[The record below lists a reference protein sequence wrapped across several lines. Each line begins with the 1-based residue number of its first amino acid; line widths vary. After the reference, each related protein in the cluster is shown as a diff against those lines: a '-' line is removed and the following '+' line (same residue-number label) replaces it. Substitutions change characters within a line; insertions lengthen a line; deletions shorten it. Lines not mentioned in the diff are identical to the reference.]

1 VNILTIVVMTR
12 DRIDLLKKA
21 LASVFERQSRVPQV
35 IVTDNSIREHA
46 EMEILQRQY
55 GFSYVRQ
62 SGRLSPTE
70 HHNVCLTLVTTRWVW
85 LLHDDD
91 ELYPNAV
98 ARVEA
103 CLEDCEDVGI
113 FVGGVEDITHEGEV
127 IRHWLPRARG
137 ILKGD
142 AALGQLGLDWGVR
155 APSQVFS
162 VRESLK
168 IGGFVDAVG
177 YPADVAFACTL
188 AYSYGVRFHQEV
200 IGRSRTGNHQTSFV
214 KDNNQIKNWFLF
226 HGRQVELIRSLNC
239 ATQVAERIADYLVW
253 SVFLQY
259 ARIFMETKPLLMCQ
273 LARHCVEFSPRRGEW
288 NNRTRKHFPFLFWGL
303 GPIAWPLY
311 RVVRKSRYLWER
323 LFRNTG
329 VLHNILPFRG
339 PTYLKEQPKSR
350 MNEDFGADMRHEA
363 LMVRTPDGTIRYWD
377 KGAQQL
383 YGWVP
388 QEALGERSHRLLK
401 TIFPKPLQSI
411 EKDLIEKGHWEG
423 QLVHTRRDGSDVRV
437 ASRWELQRNA
447 EDQSRVVIEINRQ
460 CA

>member
-1 VNILTIVVMTR
+1 MSPSLLTIVVMTR

-21 LASVFERQSRVPQV
+21 LGSVFECQSRFPPV
-35 IVTDNSIREHA
+35 IVTDNSIHEHS
-46 EMEILQRQY
+46 EMEELRRQY

-62 SGRLSPTE
+62 SGKLSSTE

-98 ARVEA
+98 AGVEA
-103 CLEDCEDVGI
+103 CLENCEDGGI

-127 IRHWLPRARG
+127 TRHWLPRTRG

-155 APSQVFS
+155 APSQVFG

-177 YPADVAFACTL
+177 YPSDVAFACTL
-188 AYSYGVRFHQEV
+188 AYSYGVMFHHEL
-200 IGRSRTGNHQTSFV
+200 IGRSRMGSHQTSFV
-214 KDNNQIKNWFLF
+214 KNNKQMKEWLLF

-239 ATQVAERIADYLVW
+239 GPQVAERIADYLVW
-253 SVFLQY
+253 KVFLQFAPILY
-259 ARIFMETKPLLMCQ
+259 ETKPLLVYQ
-273 LARHCVEFSPRRGEW
+273 LARQCIEFSPQRGEW
-288 NNRTRKHFPFLFWGL
+288 NNRARKHFPFLFWRL

-311 RVVRKSRYLWER
+311 RVIRKSRYLGER
-323 LFRNTG
+323 LLRIN
-329 VLHNILPFRG
+329 
-339 PTYLKEQPKSR
+339 K
-350 MNEDFGADMRHEA
+350 DFVADVRHDA
-363 LMVRTPDGTIRYWD
+363 LMVRAPDGTIRFWN

-388 QEALGERSHRLLK
+388 QEALGVRSHRLLK

-411 EKDLIEKGHWEG
+411 EKDLVEKGHWEG
-423 QLVHTRRDGSDVRV
+423 QLVHKCRDGSEVIV
-437 ASRWELQRNA
+437 ASRWELQRNPK
-447 EDQSRVVIEINRQ
+447 DLSGVVIEINRQ